1 MQRLIRNVTC
11 LPSLLQHTCSSTVFT
26 LLTHIALTG
35 KLEAAEKVLVEE
47 KAAQQIADKSLAEE
61 RAARLAA
68 YQSL

>member
-1 MQRLIRNVTC
+1 
-11 LPSLLQHTCSSTVFT
+11 
-26 LLTHIALTG
+26 LTG